1 MALFG
6 WTRDKRKAAGEW
18 IEKGSQAATPE
29 EACRCYDK
37 AIEIDLNNVAA
48 WYNKGLVL
56 DCLNRYNE
64 AIQCYDRVIKIDPNY
79 ANAWITKGLALGAL
93 DRYDEAIKYYEKAIE
108 IEPYS
113 AGAWNWK
120 GDALRCLNRY
130 DEAIRCYEKAIEIEP
145 DYAIA
150 WRSKGDVLRSLN
162 RYDEMI
168 QCYDRT
174 LELDPTDAV
183 AWENIGR
190 ALLNLGR
197 YDKAIRCCD
206 RALEIDPKNAVAWR
220 NKGFA
225 LQKSPGGDNK
235 AIRCYD
241 RALEIDPKCAVVWG
255 NKGSVLLGLRRFDEA
270 IQCCDRALE
279 IDPTDA
285 VTWSNKGRAL
295 LILNRY
301 EEAIRCYDR
310 ALEIDPYDDG
320 AWYYKGCALHNLD
333 RYEEAIGCYDK
344 PLEIYP
350 KFAIAWINKG
360 DAFHHLGR
368 YDEAIRCCDRAL
380 ELDPTDATAQNM
392 RDCILVESAKSAR
405 KNRSMPPRSGE
416 AGQSLQ
422 PSAHPGEPAG
432 IRQSITIERTVYDP
446 LTQDFIVSSPRPLPN
461 VKDWIDRHDPNSYWL
476 VICVRNHGDH
486 AIDEWGIELES
497 SSALRVLDA
506 AIEGIDGQVH
516 LMASN
521 PKPWRVRSILG
532 VSHHQGI
539 MIPRDSSR
547 RVYFRLGSESCGTA
561 HTIQGMFITGS
572 VKVPIHEKAFTH
584 SCDVATLHVALSKN
598 PTTAEKYAGN
608 IIRREYD
615 RDTALKLLRSLKL
628 VQEIDQ
634 CCTLQNYDE
643 ILNRMQLLAD
653 TLEDIQAGDKLT
665 RLVKQNYDALTILGD
680 SEASAERAQRLC
692 SNVIDVWINEFICME
707 DPEEHSFKSK
717 SHERGENAGECP
729 ACGSRL
735 VWRRSQKNNELY
747 RGCTNFDGGCRW
759 NDRSY

>member
-1 MALFG
+1 MAL
-6 WTRDKRKAAGEW
+6 
-18 IEKGSQAATPE
+18 
-29 EACRCYDK
+29 
-37 AIEIDLNNVAA
+37 EIDPKNAA
-48 WYNKGLVL
+48 VWGN
-56 DCLNRYNE
+56 
-64 AIQCYDRVIKIDPNY
+64 
-79 ANAWITKGLALGAL
+79 KGLALHSL
-93 DRYDEAIKYYEKAIE
+93 RRSDEA
-108 IEPYS
+108 
-113 AGAWNWK
+113 
-120 GDALRCLNRY
+120 
-130 DEAIRCYEKAIEIEP
+130 
-145 DYAIA
+145 
-150 WRSKGDVLRSLN
+150 
-162 RYDEMI
+162 I

-197 YDKAIRCCD
+197 YDKAIRCSD
-206 RALEIDPKNAVAWR
+206 RALE
-220 NKGFA
+220 
-225 LQKSPGGDNK
+225 L
-235 AIRCYD
+235 
-241 RALEIDPKCAVVWG
+241 
-255 NKGSVLLGLRRFDEA
+255 
-270 IQCCDRALE
+270 
-279 IDPTDA
+279 DPTDA
-285 VTWSNKGRAL
+285 VAWENIGRAL

-310 ALEIDPYDDG
+310 ALEIDPYDND

-333 RYEEAIGCYDK
+333 QYEEAIRCYDK

-360 DAFHHLGR
+360 DALHHLGR
-368 YDEAIRCCDRAL
+368 YDEAIQCCDRAL

-392 RDCILVESAKSAR
+392 RDCISVESAKSAR
-405 KNRSMPPRSGE
+405 KNRSTPLRSGE

-422 PSAHPGEPAG
+422 PSAHPRELAG
-432 IRQSITIERTVYDP
+432 VRQSITIERTVYDP
-446 LTQDFIVSSPRPLPN
+446 LIRDFIISSPRPLVSVRN
-461 VKDWIDRHDPNSYWL
+461 WIDRHDPNSYWL
-476 VICVRNHGDH
+476 VVF
-486 AIDEWGIELES
+486 
-497 SSALRVLDA
+497 
-506 AIEGIDGQVH
+506 EGIDGQVH

-539 MIPRDSSR
+539 VIPRDSSR
-547 RVYFRLGSESCGTA
+547 RVYFRLGSESCGTV

-572 VKVPIHEKAFTH
+572 VKVPIHDKAFTH

-615 RDTALKLLRSLKL
+615 RDTALKLLRSFKL

-643 ILNRMQLLAD
+643 ILNRMQLLAG

-707 DPEEHSFKSK
+707 DPEERSFKPK
-717 SHERGENAGECP
+717 PRERGEDAGKCP
-729 ACGSRL
+729 VCGSRL
-735 VWRRSQKNNELY
+735 VWRRAQKNNELY